1 MENRPL
7 KEKIGQAVAG
17 LQERLAE
24 LSDWLYEHP
33 ELGGLEHLAVQR
45 LTEELKAEGFAVE
58 TGLAG
63 LPTAFKATFSLGAP
77 GPVVGFLAEYD
88 ALPGIGHGCGHNII
102 AASCLGSAIALARVL
117 NGTAGTVV
125 VFGTPAEETTGG
137 KIQMTEAGVFNGLD
151 AVMSVHPANRTSVG
165 GSSLASH
172 PLEISFRG
180 RAAHAAA
187 APQEGIN
194 ALDALLQTF
203 AAMKAL
209 KHHLRDDVR
218 MPGIITQGGAAP
230 NIVPDFAAARFSLR
244 AADREYLELV
254 IGKVKNCARG
264 AALATGAE
272 VSFNHYEPLFDALW
286 NNPVLQEAFR
296 VNLTELGYTVQILPP
311 QERGGSTDVGNVS
324 QVVPTI
330 HPDIAIGPADL
341 QSHTREFAAA
351 TRTAA
356 GRRGLYDAA
365 HAMALTA
372 VDVFTRPELR
382 ARIKEEFHHRG
393 KI

>member
-1 MENRPL
+1 MESQTL
-7 KEKIGQAVAG
+7 KARVGQEISG
-17 LQERLAE
+17 LRERLVGI
-24 LSDWLYEHP
+24 SDWLYEHP
-33 ELGGLEHLAVQR
+33 ELGNEEQQAVER
-45 LTEELKAEGFAVE
+45 LTAELTADGFAVE

-63 LPTAFKATFSLGAP
+63 LPTTFKATFSLGAP
-77 GPVVGFLAEYD
+77 GPAIGFLAEYD
-88 ALPGIGHGCGHNII
+88 ALPGIGHGCGHNLI
-102 AASCLGSAIALARVL
+102 AASCLGAAVALTRVL
-117 NGTAGTVV
+117 AGTGGTVI

-137 KIQMTEAGVFNGLD
+137 KIQMTEAGVFGGLD
-151 AVMSVHPANRTSVG
+151 AAMSVHPANRTSVG

-180 RAAHAAA
+180 KAAHAAA

-218 MPGIITQGGAAP
+218 MPGIITRGGAAP
-230 NIVPDFAAARFSLR
+230 NIVPDYAAARFSLR
-244 AADREYLELV
+244 AADRDYLESV
-254 IGKVKNCARG
+254 IEKVKNCARG

-272 VSFNHYEPLFDALW
+272 ASFYHYEPLFDALW

-296 VNLTELGYTVQILPP
+296 VNLTEMGYTVEVLPP
-311 QERGGSTDVGNVS
+311 EERGGSTDVGNVS

-341 QSHTREFAAA
+341 QSHTQAFAEA
-351 TRTAA
+351 TKSAA
-356 GRRGLYDAA
+356 GHRGMLDAA
-365 HAMALTA
+365 QAMALTA
-372 VDVFTRPELR
+372 VDIFTRPELR
-382 ARIKEEFHHRG
+382 QAIKEEFGRRG